1 MKHRINRRMILTTV
15 LASSM
20 LAGSMLAAT
29 GSYAQE
35 TFKVGSINPYS
46 GPTALYGDE
55 VTRGYELAADAINA
69 KGGILGKQV
78 EIIRGNAS
86 APQEGIAAV
95 EQLAGR
101 DNVDVFIGTY
111 LSAVAQAASE
121 AALNYNKLY
130 WDTNAL
136 ATNLTERGL
145 PNFVRS
151 GPYSVSFADRSAE
164 FVIDLVAKEL
174 GKAPNELTVWIEH
187 EESIYGTSIAERQKQ
202 AFDAAGVKVL
212 GIGAHNFKAIDL
224 TDSVLRAR
232 DAKPDVWINTG
243 YVPDGNLLLRTAR
256 DQGFTPLATVF
267 VGTGDTS
274 ETLEA
279 MSKDGVEGLYVVSYP
294 RPDISEEFGPGSA
307 AYLEAYRARY
317 KQDPIAPQS
326 MAAFVGFKM
335 MAEAVDAAGSA
346 DPEAVKAAL
355 PGMDKPE
362 SSYETGFGVK
372 YDEHAQNIR
381 AFPTVIQWQNG
392 KQVTIYPVKAA
403 GENKPLKVNQ

>member
-1 MKHRINRRMILTTV
+1 MIRSITRRSLMIAALAGTV
-15 LASSM
+15 LAGSA
-20 LAGSMLAAT
+20 LANGAS
-29 GSYAQE
+29 AQE
-35 TFKVGSINPYS
+35 TFKVGAINPYS

-55 VTRGYELAADAINA
+55 VTRGYELAAHAINE
-69 KGGILGKQV
+69 KGGILGKKV
-78 EIIRGNAS
+78 EIVRGNATS
-86 APQEGIAAV
+86 PQEGIAAI

-111 LSAVAQAASE
+111 LSAVSQAASE

-136 ATNLTERGL
+136 AAGLTDRGL

-164 FVIDLVAKEL
+164 FVANLLAKEL
-174 GKAPNELTVWIEH
+174 GKQPSELTVWIEH
-187 EESIYGTSIAERQKQ
+187 EDSIYGTSIAERQKE
-202 AFDAAGVKVL
+202 ALEAAGVKVL
-212 GIGAHNFKAIDL
+212 GVGAHNFKAIDL

-256 DQGFTPLATVF
+256 DQGFKPAATVF
-267 VGTGDTS
+267 VGTGDTK

-279 MSKDGVEGLYVVSYP
+279 LTEKGVEGLYVVSYP

-307 AYLEAYRARY
+307 AYLDAYRKAY
-317 KQDPIAPQS
+317 NQDPIAPQS

-335 MAEAVDAAGSA
+335 MAEAVEAAKSA
-346 DPEAVKAAL
+346 DPAAVKAAL
-355 PGMDKPE
+355 AGFDKPE
-362 SSYETGFGVK
+362 GSYETGFGVK
-372 YDEHAQNIR
+372 YDDKAQNVR
-381 AFPTVIQWQNG
+381 AFPTVIQWQSG
-392 KQVTIYPVKAA
+392 KPITVYPVKAA
-403 GENKPLKVNQ
+403 GENKPLKIK

>member
-1 MKHRINRRMILTTV
+1 MFARLTRRM
-15 LASSM
+15 M
-20 LAGSMLAAT
+20 LATVTATAVVAAVPAL
-29 GSYAQE
+29 AQE
-35 TFKVGSINPYS
+35 TFKVGAINPYS

-55 VTRGYELAADAINA
+55 VTRGYELAAEAVNA
-69 KGGILGKQV
+69 SGGILGKTV
-78 EIIRGNAS
+78 EIVRGNAT

-136 ATNLTERGL
+136 ASNLTERGL

-151 GPYSVSFADRSAE
+151 GPYSVSFAERSVE
-164 FVIDLVAKEL
+164 FVVDFLAPEL
-174 GKAPNELTVWIEH
+174 GKEPSDLKVWIEH
-187 EESIYGTSIAERQKQ
+187 EESIYGTSIADRQKELLEE
-202 AFDAAGVKVL
+202 AGVQVV
-212 GIGAHNFKAIDL
+212 GVGAHNFRAIDL

-232 DAKPDVWINTG
+232 DAQPDVWLSTG

-256 DQGFTPLATVF
+256 DQAFRPGATVL

-279 MSKDGVEGLYVVSYP
+279 MGQEGVEGIYVVSYP

-317 KQDPIAPQS
+317 NQDPIAPQS

-335 MAEAVDAAGSA
+335 MAEAVNAAGSA
-346 DPEAVKAAL
+346 EPEAVRAAL
-355 PGMDKPE
+355 DQFDKPE
-362 SSYETGFGVK
+362 GSYETGFGVK
-372 YDEHAQNIR
+372 YDENAQNLR
-381 AFPTVIQWQNG
+381 AFPTVIQWQSG
-392 KQVTIYPVKAA
+392 HPVTIYPVSAA
-403 GENKPLKVNQ
+403 GDNKPVKPGQ